1 MKIAATFAVLAFT
14 LLPSLATAQGCRG
27 EHIDETASS
36 CLPGLVW
43 DDVAGTC
50 VESPTS

>member
-1 MKIAATFAVLAFT
+1 MKIATTLAVLALT
-14 LLPSLATAQGCRG
+14 LLPSLAAAKGCRG

-43 DDVAGTC
+43 DDEKGTC
-50 VESPTS
+50 VENPTS